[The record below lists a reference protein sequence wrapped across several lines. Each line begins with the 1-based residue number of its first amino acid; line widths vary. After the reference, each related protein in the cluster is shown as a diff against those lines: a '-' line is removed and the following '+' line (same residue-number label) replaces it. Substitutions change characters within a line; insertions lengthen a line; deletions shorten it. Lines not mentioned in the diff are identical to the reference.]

1 MILYQLA
8 KWMEERD
15 LLQRSIRRGEG
26 DTLLLL
32 QQKEQV
38 EAQLLAQART
48 WLAASTGFSEIISHE
63 LISEEER
70 GHPGL

>member
-15 LLQRSIRRGEG
+15 LLQRTIRQGEG
-26 DTLLLL
+26 DTRLLL

-38 EAQLLAQART
+38 EAQLLAQANI
-48 WLAASTGFSEIISHE
+48 WLAASTGFHEIISG
-63 LISEEER
+63 EER
-70 GHPGL
+70 GQSGL